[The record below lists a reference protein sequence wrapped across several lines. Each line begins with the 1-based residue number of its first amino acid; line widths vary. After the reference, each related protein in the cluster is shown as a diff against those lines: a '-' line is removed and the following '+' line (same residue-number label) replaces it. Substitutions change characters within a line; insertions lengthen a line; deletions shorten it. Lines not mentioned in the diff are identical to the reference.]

1 VSGGA
6 VSAAREATA
15 VVCIKDSFYGTGGPI
30 VTALAARTYEL
41 AAPAPGREW
50 IDTSHVRRVDSAAM
64 SSRAASRGFSLVELM
79 VLLAILVILASIF
92 VPFLLRARETDRRVR
107 CTDNLRA
114 IQQALKMYATAN
126 GNNMPRVIHEPSRSP
141 TGYVAWTGRDSSD
154 AFTRGSNVR
163 ANDVTAS
170 LWLLVRGGLVSP
182 ARFVCPSTDD
192 EIDPG
197 VPSSAYAN
205 FTGPKHLSYSYA
217 SPFSAAPG
225 YRLNTDLLK
234 FDFAVVADKNPG
246 TGGGDR
252 VTGPA
257 YNAGAFALAKA
268 NSNNHGRAGQNVLY
282 ADGHVS
288 FQPTPY
294 CGVGEGAVRDNI
306 YTALSATP
314 LPDGSEPTLP
324 AVAGKGVVARDIGPA
339 WAGDSFLLPTDDE

>member
-1 VSGGA
+1 MSYP
-6 VSAAREATA
+6 AAR
-15 VVCIKDSFYGTGGPI
+15 
-30 VTALAARTYEL
+30 
-41 AAPAPGREW
+41 
-50 IDTSHVRRVDSAAM
+50 
-64 SSRAASRGFSLVELM
+64 RGFSLVELM

-126 GNNMPRVIHEPSRSP
+126 GNNMPRVIYEPTRSP
-141 TGYVAWTGRDSSD
+141 TGYVAWTGAGSSD
-154 AFTRGSNVR
+154 PFTRGSNVR

-182 ARFVCPSTDD
+182 ARFVCPSSDG
-192 EIDPG
+192 EVDPAAQPG
-197 VPSSAYAN
+197 ARSN
-205 FTGPKHLSYSYA
+205 FSGPKNLSYSYA

-246 TGGGDR
+246 VGGGDR

-257 YNAGAFALAKA
+257 YDAGAFALAKA
-268 NSNNHGRAGQNVLY
+268 NSNNHGEAGQNVLY

-294 CGVGEGAVRDNI
+294 SGVGEGAVRDNI
-306 YTALSATP
+306 YTALSAAP
-314 LPDGSEPTLP
+314 LAEGSEPTRE
-324 AVAGKGVVARDIGPA
+324 AVADKGVVARDIGPA
-339 WAGDSFLLPTDDE
+339 WAGDSFLVPTDDE